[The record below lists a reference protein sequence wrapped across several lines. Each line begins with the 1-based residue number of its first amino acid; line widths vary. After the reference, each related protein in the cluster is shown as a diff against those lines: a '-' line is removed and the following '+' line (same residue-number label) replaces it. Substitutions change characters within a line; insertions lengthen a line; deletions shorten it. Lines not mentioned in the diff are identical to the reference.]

1 VTTTRT
7 FAVAIN
13 PNASFGK
20 GRTVGPRA
28 VALLRERGHTV
39 HHLQAESLE
48 QLRAEA
54 IATLARGVD
63 ALVVVGGDGM
73 VNLGVELTAGT
84 SIPLGI
90 IPSGTGNDMAR
101 GLGIA
106 LDDPEAAVRGMLDAL
121 DHGPRI
127 IDAARIDYGT
137 PPHDGSR
144 HFACVLSAGFDA
156 IVTER
161 ANRMRRPRGRSR
173 YTIALLIELARLRPI
188 DYRLVVDG
196 VEHRE
201 RAMLVAVGNNTSFG
215 GGMKAT
221 PAALLDD
228 GMLDVMIVRPL
239 SRVAFLR
246 IFPRVFAGTHV
257 TDPRVVTMRAR
268 RIRIEAQGIVAY
280 ADGERIAPLPIDVE
294 VEPGVLRM
302 LAKQPVSAPTAL
314 R

>member
-1 VTTTRT
+1 MRT
-7 FAVAIN
+7 LAVAIN
-13 PNASFGK
+13 PTASFGR
-20 GRTVGPRA
+20 GREVGPQV
-28 VALLRERGHTV
+28 VAMLRGQGLVV
-39 HHLQAESLE
+39 HELVAPSLDV
-48 QLRAEA
+48 LRAEA
-54 IATLARGVD
+54 AARLAAGVD

-84 SIPLGI
+84 GIHLGI

-106 LDDPEAAVRGMLDAL
+106 LDDPEAAVQGMLAAL
-121 DHGPRI
+121 DRGPRV

-137 PPHDGSR
+137 GPSAGSR
-144 HFACVLSAGFDA
+144 RFACVLSAGFDA
-156 IVTER
+156 IVNER

-173 YTIALLIELARLRPI
+173 YTIALLVELARLRPI

-201 RAMLVAVGNNTSFG
+201 RALLVSVGNNTSLG
-215 GGMKAT
+215 GGMKVT

-228 GMLDVMIVRPL
+228 GLLDVMLVRPL
-239 SRVAFLR
+239 SRLAFLR

-257 TDPRVVTMRAR
+257 TDPRVVTMRGR
-268 RIRIEAQGIVAY
+268 RIRIEADGIVAY

-294 VEPGVLRM
+294 VEPG
-302 LAKQPVSAPTAL
+302 AL
-314 R
+314 RVLA